1 MGYIIFA
8 ILGLSIIATPFLLI
22 HGVESRYKKLNELLL
37 KIEKEQLEE
46 GEEIISKVVEIN
58 ISKGTLE
65 MDSGDSI
72 NFEGLKVMPEIGDT
86 LKYIRTFGYR
96 IPSLREGMEKVEE
109 PDYLNIRIIN
119 KGVDLME

>member
-8 ILGLSIIATPFLLI
+8 ILGVSIIATPFLLI

-37 KIEKEQLEE
+37 EIEKEQLEE

-58 ISKGTLE
+58 ISKGTLD

-72 NFEGLKVMPEIGDT
+72 KFEGLKVMPEIGDT

-96 IPSLREGMEKVEE
+96 IPSLREGAERVAE
-109 PDYLNIRIIN
+109 PDYLNIRIIF
-119 KGVDLME
+119 KSVDLME